1 MLRLFSKVTRLRF
14 NNTFFNT
21 QFMGKRLITTL
32 LVLLT
37 IGVQAFAQS
46 AVSGKVTDE
55 AGEPCVGA
63 NVLIKGTTTGTM
75 TDLDGNYSLTDVR
88 KGAILVFSSIGYTS
102 QEVRLGSSS
111 VVNVVLKSDADFL
124 NEVVIV
130 GYGTAKRKDLTGS
143 LTQIDNK
150 LIASQNSSS
159 ATKALEGAVPGIVY
173 ASVDGQP
180 GNDAGL
186 RVRGLGSTNVG
197 ASNALVIIDGVPA
210 QGDNPLSNMNQEDIA
225 SITVLKD
232 AASTA
237 IYGSRG
243 ANGVIL
249 VTTKRG
255 DSGRTKISFQARA
268 GWNTVGSYKVG
279 QVDNAAGIYEYLWQ
293 SIYNSYR
300 YGVNGAGPALN
311 KETGEYYTNIGNP
324 NVSHD
329 AAAEFASQH
338 LFNYIGLNDSF
349 GRNMLGNY
357 MAYNVPGATY
367 TPDGTGSSASST
379 MTGAYLVG
387 TDGKINPNASLLY
400 DDTYA
405 DALLKTGFRQQ
416 YDLSASGGSDKEDHY
431 LSLGYLTDPSYV
443 PNSRFERITGRAN
456 INVNLFKWLKV
467 GANVGYTRSRTNYQ
481 GTYWAARNS
490 GSNQGNI
497 TRYVNGHTPIVPFYA
512 HDAEGNYIY
521 DKNGDRVRN
530 YLYNST
536 YSPLGQ
542 TGNNYGST
550 DIMYAM
556 DNDIREDLTS
566 TLNTRTYIEIP
577 FLDHFTF
584 RTDFAY
590 DKINRTTTVYYNGTT
605 GRAAS
610 MGGYFGKR
618 MNDIEVMNLQHRLTY
633 NQDFGK
639 HHVDAMAL
647 FEDSDWE
654 QQTVNWGSADEFI
667 PGFLAAGNFVGR
679 YYGAGSA
686 PTPGYG
692 HDIERMRSWL
702 GRANYIFADKYYV
715 SGSVRRDG
723 SSKFRKENRWGT
735 FWSVGAGWRF
745 TEESFMQDLRDSWLN
760 NGKLRASYGV
770 IGNQN
775 GIGRYQTYRTWG
787 YSTTYQ
793 TTNNGQGKPTGDSY
807 KLSMGGLVNTQLTWE
822 ETKTF
827 DVGLDLTLF
836 NRIDLTFDWYNR
848 VTGNSQFSQ
857 PVSYLAMGQTTL
869 PRNIAELTNRGI
881 ELDINADIIRTKDIR
896 WNVAF
901 NITHYTTKLT
911 DLPDDAIPAHAEGL
925 PDGTWEDNQGSWASA
940 GGSQQNANVYL
951 RGIGR
956 DWFNLYMYKYAGIDQ
971 SSGLPMYFHRVTEA
985 DHAAGKYKDT
995 EVGGSVKTTNY
1006 ANASKYE
1013 VGSAIPTFQ
1022 GGFNTSFS
1030 YKNFYVNA
1038 QFAYQIG
1045 GKFFSRNYAEYLYN
1059 VVDAQMYRMMFVS
1072 KDVKGNTW
1080 TPNNTGAGFPMQ
1092 WYPAGENSYFSGTSA
1107 NGGNWSFTDE
1117 SLFSASYLRL
1127 KNLTLGYNVSKS
1139 LLNKLRID
1147 KVVSNIKVFA
1157 SSDNLFILSAAK
1169 AIDPTMSAS
1178 GGYNDVDSY
1187 TFPNMRTYTI
1197 GINLDFNF
1205 LRKC

>member
-1 MLRLFSKVTRLRF
+1 
-14 NNTFFNT
+14 
-21 QFMGKRLITTL
+21 MGKRLITTL

-521 DKNGDRVRN
+521 DKNGDKVRN

-793 TTNNGQGKPTGDSY
+793 TTNNGTGRPTGDSY

-1197 GINLDFNF
+1197 GINLDF
-1205 LRKC
+1205 

>member
-1 MLRLFSKVTRLRF
+1 
-14 NNTFFNT
+14 
-21 QFMGKRLITTL
+21 MGKRLITTL

-1080 TPNNTGAGFPMQ
+1080 TLDNTGAGFPMQ

-1197 GINLDFNF
+1197 GINLDF
-1205 LRKC
+1205 

>member
-1 MLRLFSKVTRLRF
+1 
-14 NNTFFNT
+14 
-21 QFMGKRLITTL
+21 MGKRLISTL

-37 IGVQAFAQS
+37 IGVQVFAQS

-521 DKNGDRVRN
+521 DKNGDKVRN

-793 TTNNGQGKPTGDSY
+793 TTNNGTGRPTGDSY

-848 VTGNSQFSQ
+848 VTGNSQFNQ

-1059 VVDAQMYRMMFVS
+1059 VVDAQMYSMMFVS

-1080 TPNNTGAGFPMQ
+1080 TPDNTGAGFPMQ

-1197 GINLDFNF
+1197 GINLDF
-1205 LRKC
+1205 

>member
-1 MLRLFSKVTRLRF
+1 
-14 NNTFFNT
+14 
-21 QFMGKRLITTL
+21 MGKRLITTL

-610 MGGYFGKR
+610 IGGYFGKR

-735 FWSVGAGWRF
+735 FWSVGAGYRF

-793 TTNNGQGKPTGDSY
+793 TTNNGTGRPTGDSY

-1197 GINLDFNF
+1197 GINLDF
-1205 LRKC
+1205 

>member
-1 MLRLFSKVTRLRF
+1 
-14 NNTFFNT
+14 
-21 QFMGKRLITTL
+21 MGKRLITTL

-610 MGGYFGKR
+610 IGGYFGKR

-793 TTNNGQGKPTGDSY
+793 TTNNGTGRPTGDSY

-1107 NGGNWSFTDE
+1107 NGGKWSFTDE

-1197 GINLDFNF
+1197 GINLDF
-1205 LRKC
+1205 

>member
-1 MLRLFSKVTRLRF
+1 
-14 NNTFFNT
+14 
-21 QFMGKRLITTL
+21 MGKRLITTL

-279 QVDNAAGIYEYLWQ
+279 QVDNAAGIYEYLYQ

-610 MGGYFGKR
+610 IGGYFGKR

-793 TTNNGQGKPTGDSY
+793 TTNNGTGRPTGDSY

-1197 GINLDFNF
+1197 GINLDF
-1205 LRKC
+1205 

>member
-1 MLRLFSKVTRLRF
+1 
-14 NNTFFNT
+14 
-21 QFMGKRLITTL
+21 MGKRFFTAL
-32 LVLLT
+32 LALLL

-75 TDLDGNYSLTDVR
+75 TDLDGNYSLPHV
-88 KGAILVFSSIGYTS
+88 KQGSILVFSSIGYTS

-605 GRAAS
+605 GRAAG

-848 VTGNSQFSQ
+848 VTGNSQFNQ

-940 GGSQQNANVYL
+940 GGSQQSANVYL

-971 SSGLPMYFHRVTEA
+971 NSGLPMYFHRVTEA

-1080 TPNNTGAGFPMQ
+1080 TPDNTGAGFPMQ

-1197 GINLDFNF
+1197 GINLDF
-1205 LRKC
+1205 

>member
-1 MLRLFSKVTRLRF
+1 
-14 NNTFFNT
+14 
-21 QFMGKRLITTL
+21 MGKRLITTL

-521 DKNGDRVRN
+521 DKNGDKVRN

-610 MGGYFGKR
+610 IGGYFGKR

-793 TTNNGQGKPTGDSY
+793 TTNNGTGRPTGDSY

-848 VTGNSQFSQ
+848 VTGNSQFNQ

-940 GGSQQNANVYL
+940 GGSQQAANVYL

-956 DWFNLYMYKYAGIDQ
+956 DWFNLYMYKYAGVDQ
-971 SSGLPMYFHRVTEA
+971 NSGLPMYFHRVTEA

-1080 TPNNTGAGFPMQ
+1080 TPDNTGAGFPMQ

-1197 GINLDFNF
+1197 GINLDF
-1205 LRKC
+1205 

>member
-1 MLRLFSKVTRLRF
+1 
-14 NNTFFNT
+14 
-21 QFMGKRLITTL
+21 MGKRFFTAL
-32 LVLLT
+32 LALLL

-521 DKNGDRVRN
+521 DKNGDKVRN

-610 MGGYFGKR
+610 IGGYFGKR

-793 TTNNGQGKPTGDSY
+793 TTNNGTGRPTGDSY

-848 VTGNSQFSQ
+848 VTGNSQFNQ

-956 DWFNLYMYKYAGIDQ
+956 DWFSLYMYKYAGIDQ
-971 SSGLPMYFHRVTEA
+971 NSGLPMYFHRVTEA

-1080 TPNNTGAGFPMQ
+1080 TPDNTGAGFPMQ

-1197 GINLDFNF
+1197 GINLDF
-1205 LRKC
+1205 

>member
-1 MLRLFSKVTRLRF
+1 
-14 NNTFFNT
+14 
-21 QFMGKRLITTL
+21 MGKRLITTL

-793 TTNNGQGKPTGDSY
+793 TTNNGTGRPTGDSY

-1080 TPNNTGAGFPMQ
+1080 TPDNTGAGFPMQ

>member
-1 MLRLFSKVTRLRF
+1 
-14 NNTFFNT
+14 
-21 QFMGKRLITTL
+21 MGKRLISTL

-610 MGGYFGKR
+610 IGGYFGKR

-793 TTNNGQGKPTGDSY
+793 TTNNGTGRPTGDSY

-848 VTGNSQFSQ
+848 VTGNSQFNQ

-940 GGSQQNANVYL
+940 GGSQQAANVYL

-956 DWFNLYMYKYAGIDQ
+956 DWFNLYMYKYAGVDQ
-971 SSGLPMYFHRVTEA
+971 NSGLPMYFHRVTEA

-1197 GINLDFNF
+1197 GINLDF
-1205 LRKC
+1205 

>member
-1 MLRLFSKVTRLRF
+1 
-14 NNTFFNT
+14 
-21 QFMGKRLITTL
+21 MGKRLITTL

-416 YDLSASGGSDKEDHY
+416 YDLSASGGSDKENHY

-1197 GINLDFNF
+1197 GINLDF
-1205 LRKC
+1205 

>member
-1 MLRLFSKVTRLRF
+1 
-14 NNTFFNT
+14 
-21 QFMGKRLITTL
+21 MGKRLITIL

-610 MGGYFGKR
+610 IGGYFGKR

-793 TTNNGQGKPTGDSY
+793 TTNNGTGRPTGDSY

-1197 GINLDFNF
+1197 GINLDF
-1205 LRKC
+1205 

>member
-1 MLRLFSKVTRLRF
+1 
-14 NNTFFNT
+14 
-21 QFMGKRLITTL
+21 MGKRFFTAL
-32 LVLLT
+32 LALLL

-55 AGEPCVGA
+55 SGEPCVGA

-745 TEESFMQDLRDSWLN
+745 TEESFMQDLKDSWLN

-1080 TPNNTGAGFPMQ
+1080 TPDNTGAGFPMQ

-1197 GINLDFNF
+1197 GINLDF
-1205 LRKC
+1205 

>member
-1 MLRLFSKVTRLRF
+1 
-14 NNTFFNT
+14 
-21 QFMGKRLITTL
+21 MGKQLITTL

-610 MGGYFGKR
+610 IGGYFGKR

-793 TTNNGQGKPTGDSY
+793 TTNNGTGRPTGDSY

-1197 GINLDFNF
+1197 GINLDF
-1205 LRKC
+1205 

>member
-1 MLRLFSKVTRLRF
+1 
-14 NNTFFNT
+14 
-21 QFMGKRLITTL
+21 MGKRLITTL

-150 LIASQNSSS
+150 LIALQNSSS

-610 MGGYFGKR
+610 IGGYFGKR

-793 TTNNGQGKPTGDSY
+793 TTNNGTGRPTGDSY

-848 VTGNSQFSQ
+848 VTGNSQFNQ

-1197 GINLDFNF
+1197 GINLDF
-1205 LRKC
+1205 

>member
-1 MLRLFSKVTRLRF
+1 
-14 NNTFFNT
+14 
-21 QFMGKRLITTL
+21 MGKRFFTAL
-32 LVLLT
+32 LALLL

-610 MGGYFGKR
+610 IGGYFGKR

-793 TTNNGQGKPTGDSY
+793 TTNNGTGRPTGDSY

-869 PRNIAELTNRGI
+869 PRNIAELTNRGV

-1197 GINLDFNF
+1197 GINLDF
-1205 LRKC
+1205 

>member
-1 MLRLFSKVTRLRF
+1 
-14 NNTFFNT
+14 
-21 QFMGKRLITTL
+21 MGKRLISTL

-37 IGVQAFAQS
+37 IGVQVFAQS

-610 MGGYFGKR
+610 IGGYFGKR

-793 TTNNGQGKPTGDSY
+793 TTNNGTGRPTGDSY

-1059 VVDAQMYRMMFVS
+1059 VVDAQMYSMMFVS

-1197 GINLDFNF
+1197 GINLDF
-1205 LRKC
+1205 

>member
-1 MLRLFSKVTRLRF
+1 
-14 NNTFFNT
+14 
-21 QFMGKRLITTL
+21 MGKRFFTAL
-32 LVLLT
+32 LALLL

-793 TTNNGQGKPTGDSY
+793 TTNNGTGRPTGDSY

-848 VTGNSQFSQ
+848 VTGNSQFNQ

-951 RGIGR
+951 RGLGR

-1080 TPNNTGAGFPMQ
+1080 TPDNTGAGFPMQ

-1197 GINLDFNF
+1197 GINLDF
-1205 LRKC
+1205 

>member
-1 MLRLFSKVTRLRF
+1 
-14 NNTFFNT
+14 
-21 QFMGKRLITTL
+21 MGKRLITTL

-63 NVLIKGTTTGTM
+63 NVLIKGATTGTM

-610 MGGYFGKR
+610 IGGYFGKR

-793 TTNNGQGKPTGDSY
+793 TTNNGTGRPTGDSY

-1197 GINLDFNF
+1197 GINLDF
-1205 LRKC
+1205 

>member
-1 MLRLFSKVTRLRF
+1 
-14 NNTFFNT
+14 
-21 QFMGKRLITTL
+21 MGKRLITTL

-793 TTNNGQGKPTGDSY
+793 TTNNGTGRPTGDSY

-971 SSGLPMYFHRVTEA
+971 NSGLPMYFHRVTEA

-1197 GINLDFNF
+1197 GINLDF
-1205 LRKC
+1205 

>member
-1 MLRLFSKVTRLRF
+1 
-14 NNTFFNT
+14 
-21 QFMGKRLITTL
+21 MGKRLITTL

-610 MGGYFGKR
+610 IGGYFGKR

-787 YSTTYQ
+787 YSTTYL
-793 TTNNGQGKPTGDSY
+793 TTNNGTGRPTGDSY

-1197 GINLDFNF
+1197 GINLDF
-1205 LRKC
+1205 

>member
-1 MLRLFSKVTRLRF
+1 
-14 NNTFFNT
+14 
-21 QFMGKRLITTL
+21 MGKRLITTL

-63 NVLIKGTTTGTM
+63 NVLLKGTTTGTM

-793 TTNNGQGKPTGDSY
+793 TTNNGTGRPTGDSY

-1197 GINLDFNF
+1197 GINLDF
-1205 LRKC
+1205 

>member
-1 MLRLFSKVTRLRF
+1 
-14 NNTFFNT
+14 
-21 QFMGKRLITTL
+21 MGKRLITTL

-715 SGSVRRDG
+715 SGSVRLDG

-793 TTNNGQGKPTGDSY
+793 TTNNGTGRPTGDSY

-1197 GINLDFNF
+1197 GINLDF
-1205 LRKC
+1205 

>member
-1 MLRLFSKVTRLRF
+1 
-14 NNTFFNT
+14 
-21 QFMGKRLITTL
+21 MGKRLITTL

-521 DKNGDRVRN
+521 DKNGDKVRN

-610 MGGYFGKR
+610 IGGYFGKR

-745 TEESFMQDLRDSWLN
+745 TEESFMQDLRDGWLN

-793 TTNNGQGKPTGDSY
+793 TTNNGTGRPTGDSY

-848 VTGNSQFSQ
+848 VTGNSQFNQ

-1197 GINLDFNF
+1197 GINLDF
-1205 LRKC
+1205 

>member
-1 MLRLFSKVTRLRF
+1 
-14 NNTFFNT
+14 
-21 QFMGKRLITTL
+21 MGKRLITTL

-143 LTQIDNK
+143 LAQIDNK

-793 TTNNGQGKPTGDSY
+793 TTNNGTGRPTGDSY

-848 VTGNSQFSQ
+848 VTGNSQFNQ

-1080 TPNNTGAGFPMQ
+1080 TPDNTGAGFPMQ

-1197 GINLDFNF
+1197 GINLDF
-1205 LRKC
+1205 

>member
-1 MLRLFSKVTRLRF
+1 
-14 NNTFFNT
+14 
-21 QFMGKRLITTL
+21 MGKRLITTL
-32 LVLLT
+32 LVLMT

-1080 TPNNTGAGFPMQ
+1080 TPDNTGAGFPMQ

-1197 GINLDFNF
+1197 GINLDF
-1205 LRKC
+1205 

>member
-1 MLRLFSKVTRLRF
+1 
-14 NNTFFNT
+14 
-21 QFMGKRLITTL
+21 MGKRLISTL

-610 MGGYFGKR
+610 IGGYFGKR

-793 TTNNGQGKPTGDSY
+793 TTNNGTGRPTGDSY

-1197 GINLDFNF
+1197 GINLDF
-1205 LRKC
+1205 

>member
-1 MLRLFSKVTRLRF
+1 
-14 NNTFFNT
+14 
-21 QFMGKRLITTL
+21 MGKRLITTL

-610 MGGYFGKR
+610 IGGYFGKR

-793 TTNNGQGKPTGDSY
+793 TTNNGTGRPTGDSY

-940 GGSQQNANVYL
+940 GGSQQAANVYL

-971 SSGLPMYFHRVTEA
+971 NSGLPMYFHRVTEA

-1197 GINLDFNF
+1197 GINLDF
-1205 LRKC
+1205 

>member
-1 MLRLFSKVTRLRF
+1 
-14 NNTFFNT
+14 
-21 QFMGKRLITTL
+21 MGKRLITTL

-793 TTNNGQGKPTGDSY
+793 TTNNGTGRPTGDSY

-881 ELDINADIIRTKDIR
+881 EFDINADIIRTKDIR

-1197 GINLDFNF
+1197 GINLDF
-1205 LRKC
+1205 

>member
-1 MLRLFSKVTRLRF
+1 
-14 NNTFFNT
+14 
-21 QFMGKRLITTL
+21 MGKRLITTL

-667 PGFLAAGNFVGR
+667 PGFLASGNFVGR

-1080 TPNNTGAGFPMQ
+1080 TPDNTGAGFPMQ

-1197 GINLDFNF
+1197 GINLDF
-1205 LRKC
+1205 

>member
-1 MLRLFSKVTRLRF
+1 
-14 NNTFFNT
+14 
-21 QFMGKRLITTL
+21 MGKRFFTAL
-32 LVLLT
+32 LALLL

-357 MAYNVPGATY
+357 MAYNVSGATY

-521 DKNGDRVRN
+521 DKNGDKVRN

-610 MGGYFGKR
+610 IGGYFGKR

-745 TEESFMQDLRDSWLN
+745 TEESFMQDLRDIWLN

-793 TTNNGQGKPTGDSY
+793 TTNNGTGRPTGDSY

-848 VTGNSQFSQ
+848 VTGNSQFNQ

-940 GGSQQNANVYL
+940 GGSQQAANVYL

-956 DWFNLYMYKYAGIDQ
+956 DWFNLYMYKYAGVDQ
-971 SSGLPMYFHRVTEA
+971 NSGLPMYFHRVTEA

-1197 GINLDFNF
+1197 GINLDF
-1205 LRKC
+1205 

>member
-1 MLRLFSKVTRLRF
+1 
-14 NNTFFNT
+14 
-21 QFMGKRLITTL
+21 MGKRLITTL

-1080 TPNNTGAGFPMQ
+1080 TPDNTGAGFPMQ

>member
-1 MLRLFSKVTRLRF
+1 
-14 NNTFFNT
+14 
-21 QFMGKRLITTL
+21 MGKRLITTL

-1080 TPNNTGAGFPMQ
+1080 TPDNTGAGFPMQ

-1147 KVVSNIKVFA
+1147 KVVNNIKVFA

-1197 GINLDFNF
+1197 GINLDF
-1205 LRKC
+1205 

>member
-1 MLRLFSKVTRLRF
+1 
-14 NNTFFNT
+14 
-21 QFMGKRLITTL
+21 MGKRFITALLALL
-32 LVLLT
+32 LV
-37 IGVQAFAQS
+37 GVQVFAQS

-521 DKNGDRVRN
+521 DKNGDKVRN

-610 MGGYFGKR
+610 IGGYFGKR

-793 TTNNGQGKPTGDSY
+793 TTNNGTGRPTGDSY

-848 VTGNSQFSQ
+848 VTGNSQFNQ

-940 GGSQQNANVYL
+940 GGSQQAANVYL

-956 DWFNLYMYKYAGIDQ
+956 DWFSLYMYKYAGIDQ
-971 SSGLPMYFHRVTEA
+971 NSGLPMYFHRVTEA

-1080 TPNNTGAGFPMQ
+1080 TPDNTGAGFPMQ

-1197 GINLDFNF
+1197 GINLDF
-1205 LRKC
+1205 

>member
-1 MLRLFSKVTRLRF
+1 M
-14 NNTFFNT
+14 
-21 QFMGKRLITTL
+21 
-32 LVLLT
+32 
-37 IGVQAFAQS
+37 
-46 AVSGKVTDE
+46 
-55 AGEPCVGA
+55 
-63 NVLIKGTTTGTM
+63 
-75 TDLDGNYSLTDVR
+75 
-88 KGAILVFSSIGYTS
+88 
-102 QEVRLGSSS
+102 
-111 VVNVVLKSDADFL
+111 VNVVLKSDADFL

-610 MGGYFGKR
+610 IGGYFGKR

-793 TTNNGQGKPTGDSY
+793 TTNNGTGRPTGDSY

>member
-1 MLRLFSKVTRLRF
+1 
-14 NNTFFNT
+14 
-21 QFMGKRLITTL
+21 MGKRLISTL

-37 IGVQAFAQS
+37 IGVQVFAQS

-793 TTNNGQGKPTGDSY
+793 TTNNGTGRPTGDSY

-925 PDGTWEDNQGSWASA
+925 PDGTWEDNEGSWASA

-1080 TPNNTGAGFPMQ
+1080 TPDNTGAGFPMQ

-1197 GINLDFNF
+1197 GINLDF
-1205 LRKC
+1205 

>member
-1 MLRLFSKVTRLRF
+1 
-14 NNTFFNT
+14 
-21 QFMGKRLITTL
+21 MGKRLFTTL
-32 LVLLT
+32 LVLLL
-37 IGVQAFAQS
+37 IGAQAFAQS
-46 AVSGKVTDE
+46 AVSGRVTDE

-521 DKNGDRVRN
+521 DKNGDKVRN

-848 VTGNSQFSQ
+848 VTGNSQFNQ

-940 GGSQQNANVYL
+940 GGSQQSANVYL

-971 SSGLPMYFHRVTEA
+971 NSGLPMYFHRVTEA

-1197 GINLDFNF
+1197 GINLDF
-1205 LRKC
+1205 

>member
-1 MLRLFSKVTRLRF
+1 
-14 NNTFFNT
+14 
-21 QFMGKRLITTL
+21 MGKRLISTL

-995 EVGGSVKTTNY
+995 EVGCSVKTTNY

-1197 GINLDFNF
+1197 GINLDF
-1205 LRKC
+1205 

>member
-1 MLRLFSKVTRLRF
+1 
-14 NNTFFNT
+14 
-21 QFMGKRLITTL
+21 MGKRFFTAL
-32 LVLLT
+32 LALLL

-610 MGGYFGKR
+610 IGGYFGKR

-793 TTNNGQGKPTGDSY
+793 TTNNGTGRPTGDSY

-901 NITHYTTKLT
+901 NTTHYTTKLT

-1197 GINLDFNF
+1197 GINLDF
-1205 LRKC
+1205 